1 MQVLKFGGT
10 SVNDAKAISQVVSIV
25 SDQLKTDPNV
35 VVVTSAMRG
44 VTDLLI
50 DSAKAAAAGDRQRY
64 RDARLTLVTRHH
76 DAAEALVGDL
86 DDLSRLLGDVDERI
100 REFERLC
107 MAVAILGELTDR
119 GLAVISG
126 LGERLLAPILAA
138 AIRARGIQSEFVDAG
153 ELIVTDDNYASAAPD
168 MDATRSATRGRLLPL
183 LERCATP
190 VVTGFVAA
198 TADGVPTVLGR
209 GGSDYSAA
217 ILGAALDADEIQ
229 IWTDVDGVLT
239 ADPRIVKNARPLP
252 ELTYSEAAELAYF
265 GAKVLHPKTMLPAI
279 DRGIPISVRNTFNPA
294 FPGTRVVAAAKN
306 GGTVK
311 ALTVIRGLALV
322 TVAGRGMM
330 GVPGIA
336 ARTFAAAA
344 AQGANVLMISQA
356 SSEQSICFVV
366 PEADAALVAP
376 ALESAFAGEIHRR
389 LDRPGGRRTADR
401 HRGRG
406 RRGDARHPR
415 HRREAVRRAGRA
427 RAERHRRRPGLLRSQ
442 HLPGAGLGGRG
453 RGGAVH
459 PRGVRARG
467 VSLGSHWLIADW
479 A

>member
-10 SVNDAKAISQVVSIV
+10 SVNDAKAIAQVAAITA
-25 SDQLKTDPNV
+25 DQLKTDPNV

-50 DSAKAAAAGDRQRY
+50 NSAKAAASGDRQRY
-64 RDARLTLVTRHH
+64 RDARATLVTRHR
-76 DAAEALVGDL
+76 DAAEALIPDL
-86 DDLSRLLGDVDERI
+86 DDLARIQELTDERI

-138 AIRARGIQSEFVDAG
+138 AIRARGLKAEFVDAG
-153 ELIVTDDNYASAAPD
+153 ELIVTDDNHASAAPD
-168 MDATRSATRGRLLPL
+168 MDATRVATRARLRPL
-183 LERCATP
+183 LEAGVMP

-198 TADGVPTVLGR
+198 TPDGVPTVLGR

-239 ADPRIVKNARPLP
+239 ADPRIVKEARPLP

-279 DRGIPISVRNTFNPA
+279 DLGIPISVRNTFNPA
-294 FPGTRVVAAAKN
+294 FAGTRIVGQAVN
-306 GGTVK
+306 VGTVK
-311 ALTVIRGLALV
+311 ALTVIRGLALI

-336 ARTFAAAA
+336 ARTFAAVA

-366 PEADAALVAP
+366 PETDAAHVVA

-389 LDRPGGRRTADR
+389 LIDRVTLEPEVVIVAVVGEGMRGTPGIAARLFGALGERQINVIAVAQGSSEANISLVLAAADA
-401 HRGRG
+401 
-406 RRGDARHPR
+406 DA
-415 HRREAVRRAGRA
+415 AVRYMHTAFGLAG
-427 RAERHRRRPGLLRSQ
+427 
-442 HLPGAGLGGRG
+442 
-453 RGGAVH
+453 
-459 PRGVRARG
+459 
-467 VSLGSHWLIADW
+467 
-479 A
+479 

>member
-1 MQVLKFGGT
+1 MQVMKFGGT
-10 SVNDAKAISQVVSIV
+10 SVNDAKAISQVAAIV
-25 SDQLKTDPNV
+25 AGQLKSDSNV

-50 DSAKAAAAGDRQRY
+50 DSAKAAAAGDRQKY
-64 RDARLTLVTRHH
+64 RDARQTLVGRHR
-76 DAAEALVGDL
+76 DAAEALIPDL
-86 DDLSRLLGDVDERI
+86 DDLTRIQEQTDERI

-138 AIRARGIQSEFVDAG
+138 AIRARGIQSDFVDAG

-168 MDATRSATRGRLLPL
+168 MDATRAATRGRLLPL
-183 LERCATP
+183 LAASRVP
-190 VVTGFVAA
+190 VVTGFVAS
-198 TADGVPTVLGR
+198 TPNGVPTVLGR

-239 ADPRIVKNARPLP
+239 ADPRIVKDARPLP

-279 DRGIPISVRNTFNPA
+279 DLGIPISVRNTFNPA
-294 FPGTRVVAAAKN
+294 FAGTRIVPKTSN

-322 TVAGRGMM
+322 TLAGRGMM

-336 ARTFAAAA
+336 ARTFATVAK
-344 AQGANVLMISQA
+344 QDANVLMISQA

-366 PEADAALVAP
+366 PESDAAKVATG
-376 ALESAFAGEIHRR
+376 LQTAFAGEIHRR
-389 LDRPGGRRTADR
+389 LIDRVTVEPQVVIIAVVGEGMRGTPGIAAKLFGALGERSLNVIAVAQ
-401 HRGRG
+401 GSSEANISLVLAA
-406 RRGDARHPR
+406 GDADAAMRHI
-415 HRREAVRRAGRA
+415 HAAFGLAG
-427 RAERHRRRPGLLRSQ
+427 
-442 HLPGAGLGGRG
+442 
-453 RGGAVH
+453 
-459 PRGVRARG
+459 
-467 VSLGSHWLIADW
+467 
-479 A
+479 

>member
-10 SVNDAKAISQVVSIV
+10 SVNDAKIIAQVAAIAA
-25 SDQLKTDPNV
+25 DQFKTDPNV

-50 DSAKAAAAGDRQRY
+50 NSAKAAASGDRQAY
-64 RDARLTLVTRHH
+64 RDARATLVARHR
-76 DAAEALVGDL
+76 DAAEALIPDL
-86 DDLSRLLGDVDERI
+86 DDLARIQELTDERI

-138 AIRARGIQSEFVDAG
+138 AIRARGIKAEFVDAG
-153 ELIVTDDNYASAAPD
+153 ELIVTDDNHSSAAPD
-168 MDATRSATRGRLLPL
+168 MDATRVATRARLLPL
-183 LERCATP
+183 LEAGVMP

-198 TADGVPTVLGR
+198 TPSGVPTVLGR

-239 ADPRIVKNARPLP
+239 ADPRIVKEARTLA

-265 GAKVLHPKTMLPAI
+265 GAKVLHPKTMLPAV
-279 DRGIPISVRNTFNPA
+279 DLGIPISVRNTYNPS
-294 FPGTRVVAAAKN
+294 FPGTRIVAQAGN

-322 TVAGRGMM
+322 TVAGKGMM

-336 ARTFAAAA
+336 ARTFSAVA

-366 PEADAALVAP
+366 PEPDAAHVVAG
-376 ALESAFAGEIHRR
+376 LEAAFATEIHRR
-389 LDRPGGRRTADR
+389 LIDRVTLEPQVAIVAVVGEGMRGTPGIAAKLFGALGEQRLNVIAVAQGSSEANISLVLAAADA
-401 HRGRG
+401 
-406 RRGDARHPR
+406 DA
-415 HRREAVRRAGRA
+415 AVRYMHTAFGLAG
-427 RAERHRRRPGLLRSQ
+427 
-442 HLPGAGLGGRG
+442 
-453 RGGAVH
+453 
-459 PRGVRARG
+459 
-467 VSLGSHWLIADW
+467 
-479 A
+479 

>member
-10 SVNDAKAISQVVSIV
+10 SVGDAKAIAQTMAIV
-25 SDQLKTDPNV
+25 ADQIGRDAQT

-64 RDARLTLVTRHH
+64 RDARQALIARHR
-76 DAAEALVGDL
+76 DAAEALISDL
-86 DDLSRLLGDVDERI
+86 DELSQLQSQLDERV

-126 LGERLLAPILAA
+126 LGERLMAPLLAA
-138 AIRARGIQSEFVDAG
+138 ALRGRGIPAEFVDAG
-153 ELIVTDDNYASAAPD
+153 ELIVTDDIYLSGNPL
-168 MDATRSATRGRLLPL
+168 MDATRLKTRERLLPIL
-183 LERCATP
+183 AQGRLP
-190 VVTGFVAA
+190 VTTGFVAA
-198 TADGVPTVLGR
+198 TAGGIPTVLGR

-217 ILGAALDADEIQ
+217 ILGAALDADEVQ

-239 ADPRIVKNARPLP
+239 ADPRIVPDARPLA
-252 ELTYSEAAELAYF
+252 ELSYTEAAELAYF
-265 GAKVLHPKTMLPAI
+265 GAKVLHPKTMLPCI
-279 DRGIPISVRNTFNPA
+279 DRGIPIRVLNTFNPT
-294 FPGTRVVAAAKN
+294 FPGTRVVAKATN
-306 GGTVK
+306 GGVVK

-336 ARTFAAAA
+336 ARTFAAVA

-366 PEADAALVAP
+366 PEGDTTRVAP
-376 ALESAFAGEIHRR
+376 ALEATFAQEIQRRAIERVSCERNIVIVAVVGEGMRGTPGIAAR
-389 LDRPGGRRTADR
+389 LFGALGEKGINVIAIAQGSSEANISLALAAPDADI
-401 HRGRG
+401 
-406 RRGDARHPR
+406 
-415 HRREAVRRAGRA
+415 AVRAIHAAFNLAGR
-427 RAERHRRRPGLLRSQ
+427 EQ
-442 HLPGAGLGGRG
+442 T
-453 RGGAVH
+453 
-459 PRGVRARG
+459 
-467 VSLGSHWLIADW
+467 
-479 A
+479 

>member
-1 MQVLKFGGT
+1 MQVMKFGGT
-10 SVNDAKAISQVVSIV
+10 SVGNAKAIAQTAAIV
-25 SDQLKTDPNV
+25 ANQLSTDPRV

-50 DSAKAAAAGDRQRY
+50 DSARAAAAGDRGRY
-64 RDARLTLVTRHH
+64 RDARLTLIGRHH
-76 DAAEALVGDL
+76 DAAEALVHDL
-86 DDLSRLLGDVDERI
+86 DDLSRIQGEVDERV

-138 AIRARGIQSEFVDAG
+138 ALRERGIRAEYVDAG
-153 ELIVTDDNYASAAPD
+153 ELIVTDDNYASAAPL
-168 MDATRSATRGRLLPL
+168 MDATRTATRTKLLPL
-183 LERCATP
+183 IEQGITP
-190 VVTGFVAA
+190 VTTGFVAA

-239 ADPRIVKNARPLP
+239 ADPRIVPTARPLA

-294 FPGTRVVAAAKN
+294 FPGTRVVPRAAN
-306 GGTVK
+306 GGGAK
-311 ALTVIRGLALV
+311 ALTVIRGLTLV

-336 ARTFAAAA
+336 ARTFAAVA

-366 PEADAALVAP
+366 PEADAKPVAT
-376 ALESAFAGEIHRR
+376 ALEEGFASEIRRR
-389 LDRPGGRRTADR
+389 LIDRVTCEPNIVIVAVVGEGMRGTPGIAARLFGALGENNINVIAVAQGSSEANISLALAAADA
-401 HRGRG
+401 
-406 RRGDARHPR
+406 DT
-415 HRREAVRRAGRA
+415 
-427 RAERHRRRPGLLRSQ
+427 
-442 HLPGAGLGGRG
+442 
-453 RGGAVH
+453 
-459 PRGVRARG
+459 GVRFIHDAFGLNR
-467 VSLGSHWLIADW
+467 
-479 A
+479 

>member
-10 SVNDAKAISQVVSIV
+10 SVNDAKAIAQVAAIAA
-25 SDQLKTDPNV
+25 DQLKTDPNV

-50 DSAKAAAAGDRQRY
+50 NSAKAAASGDRQRY
-64 RDARLTLVTRHH
+64 RDARSTLVTRHR
-76 DAAEALVGDL
+76 DAAEALIPDL
-86 DDLSRLLGDVDERI
+86 DDLARIQELTDERV

-138 AIRARGIQSEFVDAG
+138 AIRARGLKAEFVDAG
-153 ELIVTDDNYASAAPD
+153 ELIVTDDNHASAAPD
-168 MDATRSATRGRLLPL
+168 MDATRVATRGRLLPL
-183 LERCATP
+183 LEAGIMP

-198 TADGVPTVLGR
+198 TPSGVPTVLGR

-239 ADPRIVKNARPLP
+239 ADPRIVKEARTLA

-279 DRGIPISVRNTFNPA
+279 DLGIPISVRNTFNPS
-294 FPGTRVVAAAKN
+294 FPGTRIVAQAVN
-306 GGTVK
+306 VGTVK
-311 ALTVIRGLALV
+311 ALTVIRGLALI

-336 ARTFAAAA
+336 ARTFAAVA

-356 SSEQSICFVV
+356 SSEQSICFVL
-366 PEADAALVAP
+366 PEPDAAHVVT

-389 LDRPGGRRTADR
+389 LIDRVTLEPEVVIVAVVGEGMRGTPGIAAKLFGALGERQLNVIAVAQGSSEANISLVLAAADA
-401 HRGRG
+401 
-406 RRGDARHPR
+406 DA
-415 HRREAVRRAGRA
+415 AVRYMHSAFGLAG
-427 RAERHRRRPGLLRSQ
+427 
-442 HLPGAGLGGRG
+442 
-453 RGGAVH
+453 
-459 PRGVRARG
+459 
-467 VSLGSHWLIADW
+467 
-479 A
+479 

>member
-1 MQVLKFGGT
+1 MQVMKFGGT
-10 SVNDAKAISQVVSIV
+10 SVNDAKAISQVAAIV
-25 SDQLKTDPNV
+25 ADQLRTDRQV

-50 DSAKAAAAGDRQRY
+50 NSANAAANGDRQAY
-64 RDARLTLVTRHH
+64 RDARLTLIARHR
-76 DAAEALVGDL
+76 DAAEALVDDL
-86 DDLSRLLGDVDERI
+86 DDLAAIQAQIDERV

-107 MAVAILGELTDR
+107 MAVATLGELTER

-138 AIRARGIQSEFVDAG
+138 AVRARGVEAEAVDAG

-168 MDATRSATRGRLLPL
+168 MAATRTVTRDRLLPL
-183 LERCATP
+183 LEEGITP

-198 TADGVPTVLGR
+198 TPAGVPTVLGR

-217 ILGAALDADEIQ
+217 ILGAVLNADEIQ

-239 ADPRIVKNARPLP
+239 ADPRIVKGARPLR

-279 DRGIPISVRNTFNPA
+279 DLGIPISVRNTFNPK
-294 FPGTRVVAAAKN
+294 FPGTRVVPKSSN

-336 ARTFAAAA
+336 ARTFSAV
-344 AQGANVLMISQA
+344 AQRGANVLMISQA

-366 PEADAALVAP
+366 PESDAQPVGKTLEGSFGEEIKRRLIDRVSIEPDVVIVAVVGEGMRGTPGIAARLFSALGEHSVNVIAVAQGSSETNISLVLAAGDADAGIRFIHD
-376 ALESAFAGEIHRR
+376 AF
-389 LDRPGGRRTADR
+389 
-401 HRGRG
+401 
-406 RRGDARHPR
+406 
-415 HRREAVRRAGRA
+415 
-427 RAERHRRRPGLLRSQ
+427 
-442 HLPGAGLGGRG
+442 GLGE
-453 RGGAVH
+453 A
-459 PRGVRARG
+459 
-467 VSLGSHWLIADW
+467 
-479 A
+479 

>member
-10 SVNDAKAISQVVSIV
+10 SVNDAKAIAQVAAIAA
-25 SDQLKTDPNV
+25 DQLKTDPNV

-50 DSAKAAAAGDRQRY
+50 NSATAAASGDRQRY
-64 RDARLTLVTRHH
+64 RDARSTLVTRHR
-76 DAAEALVGDL
+76 DAAEALIPDL
-86 DDLSRLLGDVDERI
+86 DDLASIQELTDERI

-138 AIRARGIQSEFVDAG
+138 AIRARGLKAEFVDAG
-153 ELIVTDDNYASAAPD
+153 ELIVTDDNHASAAPD
-168 MDATRSATRGRLLPL
+168 MDATRVATRGRLLPL
-183 LERCATP
+183 LEAGVMP

-198 TADGVPTVLGR
+198 TPGGVPTVLGR

-239 ADPRIVKNARPLP
+239 ADPRIVKDARPLA

-279 DRGIPISVRNTFNPA
+279 DLGITISVRNTFNPT
-294 FPGTRVVAAAKN
+294 FPGTRIVAQPVN
-306 GGTVK
+306 VGTVK
-311 ALTVIRGLALV
+311 ALTVIRGLALI

-336 ARTFAAAA
+336 ARTFAAVA

-356 SSEQSICFVV
+356 SSEQSICFVL
-366 PEADAALVAP
+366 PEPDAAHVVA

-389 LDRPGGRRTADR
+389 LIDRVTLEPEVVIVAVVGEGMRGTPGIAAKLFGALGERQLNVIAVAQGSSEANISLVLAAADA
-401 HRGRG
+401 
-406 RRGDARHPR
+406 DA
-415 HRREAVRRAGRA
+415 AVRYMHNAFGLAG
-427 RAERHRRRPGLLRSQ
+427 
-442 HLPGAGLGGRG
+442 
-453 RGGAVH
+453 
-459 PRGVRARG
+459 
-467 VSLGSHWLIADW
+467 
-479 A
+479 

>member
-10 SVNDAKAISQVVSIV
+10 SVNDAKAIAQVAAIAA
-25 SDQLKTDPNV
+25 DQRKTDPNV

-50 DSAKAAAAGDRQRY
+50 NSAKAAASGDRQAY
-64 RDARLTLVTRHH
+64 RDARATLVTRHR
-76 DAAEALVGDL
+76 DAAEALIPDL
-86 DDLSRLLGDVDERI
+86 DDLARIQEQTDERV

-119 GLAVISG
+119 GYAVISG

-138 AIRARGIQSEFVDAG
+138 AIRARGLKAEFVDAG

-168 MDATRSATRGRLLPL
+168 MDATRTSTRGRLLPL
-183 LERCATP
+183 LEAGIMP

-198 TADGVPTVLGR
+198 NPSGVPTVLGR

-239 ADPRIVKNARPLP
+239 ADPRIVKEARTLA

-265 GAKVLHPKTMLPAI
+265 GAKVLHPKTMLPAV
-279 DRGIPISVRNTFNPA
+279 DLGIPISVRNTFNPG
-294 FPGTRVVAAAKN
+294 FPGTRIVAHAGN
-306 GGTVK
+306 GGSVK
-311 ALTVIRGLALV
+311 ALTVIRGLALI

-336 ARTFAAAA
+336 ARTFAAVA

-366 PEADAALVAP
+366 PEPDAAHVVA
-376 ALESAFAGEIHRR
+376 ALEAAFAIEIHRR
-389 LDRPGGRRTADR
+389 LIDRVTLEPQVAIVAVVGEGMRGTPGIAAKIFGALGEQQLNVIAVAQGSSEANISLVLAAADA
-401 HRGRG
+401 
-406 RRGDARHPR
+406 DA
-415 HRREAVRRAGRA
+415 AVRYMHSAFGLAG
-427 RAERHRRRPGLLRSQ
+427 
-442 HLPGAGLGGRG
+442 
-453 RGGAVH
+453 
-459 PRGVRARG
+459 
-467 VSLGSHWLIADW
+467 
-479 A
+479 

>member
-1 MQVLKFGGT
+1 MQVMKFGGT
-10 SVNDAKAISQVVSIV
+10 SVNDAKAISQVAAIV
-25 SDQLKTDPNV
+25 ADQLKTDPNV

-50 DSAKAAAAGDRQRY
+50 DSAKAAARGDRQKY
-64 RDARLTLVTRHH
+64 RDARQTLIARHR
-76 DAAEALVGDL
+76 DAAEALLHDL
-86 DDLSRLLGDVDERI
+86 DDLARIQELTDERV

-119 GLAVISG
+119 GLAVVSG

-138 AIRARGIQSEFVDAG
+138 AMRARGLAAEFVDAG
-153 ELIVTDDNYASAAPD
+153 ELIVTDDCHATASPD
-168 MDATRSATRGRLLPL
+168 MAATRAATRNRLLPL
-183 LERCATP
+183 VEKGVTP

-198 TADGVPTVLGR
+198 TPDGAPTVLGR

-239 ADPRIVKNARPLP
+239 ADPRIVQNARPVP

-279 DRGIPISVRNTFNPA
+279 DLGIPISVRNTFNPT
-294 FPGTRVVAAAKN
+294 FPGTRVVPKTSN

-336 ARTFAAAA
+336 ARTFAAVA

-356 SSEQSICFVV
+356 SSEQSICFIVPGADAGQVGGALENAFSAEIRHREIDGVTVERDIVIVAVV
-366 PEADAALVAP
+366 GEGMRGTPGIAARLFGALGERGLNVIAVAQGSSEANISLALAARDADAAVQYIHD
-376 ALESAFAGEIHRR
+376 AFR
-389 LDRPGGRRTADR
+389 LAK
-401 HRGRG
+401 
-406 RRGDARHPR
+406 
-415 HRREAVRRAGRA
+415 
-427 RAERHRRRPGLLRSQ
+427 
-442 HLPGAGLGGRG
+442 
-453 RGGAVH
+453 
-459 PRGVRARG
+459 
-467 VSLGSHWLIADW
+467 
-479 A
+479 

>member
-10 SVNDAKAISQVVSIV
+10 SVNDAKAIAQVAAIAA
-25 SDQLKTDPNV
+25 DQLKTDPNV

-50 DSAKAAAAGDRQRY
+50 NSAKAAASGDRQRY
-64 RDARLTLVTRHH
+64 RDARSTLVTRHR
-76 DAAEALVGDL
+76 DAAEVLIPDL
-86 DDLSRLLGDVDERI
+86 DDLARVQELTDERI

-138 AIRARGIQSEFVDAG
+138 AIRARGLKAEFVDAG
-153 ELIVTDDNYASAAPD
+153 ELIVTDDNHASAAPD
-168 MDATRSATRGRLLPL
+168 MDATRAATRGRLLPL
-183 LERCATP
+183 LEAGVMP

-198 TADGVPTVLGR
+198 TPSGVPTVLGR

-239 ADPRIVKNARPLP
+239 ADPRIVKEARTLS

-279 DRGIPISVRNTFNPA
+279 DLGITISVRNTFNPGFA
-294 FPGTRVVAAAKN
+294 GTRIVAQAVN
-306 GGTVK
+306 VGTVK
-311 ALTVIRGLALV
+311 ALTVIRGLALI

-336 ARTFAAAA
+336 ARTFAAVA

-356 SSEQSICFVV
+356 SSEQSICFVL
-366 PEADAALVAP
+366 PEPDASHVVA

-389 LDRPGGRRTADR
+389 LIDRVTLEPEVVIVAVVGEGMRGTPGIAAKLFGALGEKQLNVIAVAQGSSEANISLVLAAADA
-401 HRGRG
+401 
-406 RRGDARHPR
+406 DA
-415 HRREAVRRAGRA
+415 AVRYMHTAFGLAG
-427 RAERHRRRPGLLRSQ
+427 
-442 HLPGAGLGGRG
+442 
-453 RGGAVH
+453 
-459 PRGVRARG
+459 
-467 VSLGSHWLIADW
+467 
-479 A
+479 

>member
-10 SVNDAKAISQVVSIV
+10 SVGDAKAIAQVVSIV
-25 SDQLKTDPNV
+25 ADQATNNPNV

-50 DSAKAAAAGDRQRY
+50 DSARAAASGDRSRY
-64 RDARLTLVTRHH
+64 RDARLTLLGRHH
-76 DAAEALVGDL
+76 DAAEALVTDL
-86 DDLSRLLGDVDERI
+86 DALSRLLSDIDERI

-126 LGERLLAPILAA
+126 LGERLMAPILAA
-138 AIRARGIQSEFVDAG
+138 AMRSRGLPAQFVDAG
-153 ELIVTDDNYASAAPD
+153 ELIVTDENYV
-168 MDATRSATRGRLLPL
+168 SATPQMDITRTQTRQRLMPL
-183 LERCATP
+183 LEQKAIP
-190 VVTGFVAA
+190 VVTGFVGA
-198 TADGVPTVLGR
+198 TADGVPTLLGR

-239 ADPRIVKNARPLP
+239 ADPRIVPEARPLA
-252 ELTYSEAAELAYF
+252 EISYGEAAELAYF

-279 DRGIPISVRNTFNPA
+279 DRSIPISVRNTFNPS
-294 FPGTRVVAAAKN
+294 FPGTRVVAHAVN

-311 ALTVIRGLALV
+311 AITVIHSLALV

-336 ARTFAAAA
+336 ARTFAAVA

-356 SSEQSICFVV
+356 SSEQNICFIVPGSDAPGVAEALEKSFADEIRRRLIDRVTCEPDIAIVAVV
-366 PEADAALVAP
+366 GEGMRGTPGIAARLFGALGEQRLNVIAVAQGSSETNISLVLAAADANP
-376 ALESAFAGEIHRR
+376 
-389 LDRPGGRRTADR
+389 
-401 HRGRG
+401 
-406 RRGDARHPR
+406 
-415 HRREAVRRAGRA
+415 AVRHIHTAF
-427 RAERHRRRPGLLRSQ
+427 
-442 HLPGAGLGGRG
+442 GLGN
-453 RGGAVH
+453 
-459 PRGVRARG
+459 
-467 VSLGSHWLIADW
+467 
-479 A
+479 

>member
-1 MQVLKFGGT
+1 MQILKFGGT
-10 SVNDAKAISQVVSIV
+10 SVNDAKAIAQVAAIAA
-25 SDQLKTDPNV
+25 DQLKTDPNV

-50 DSAKAAAAGDRQRY
+50 NSAKAAASGDRQRY
-64 RDARLTLVTRHH
+64 RDARSTLVTRHR
-76 DAAEALVGDL
+76 DAAEALIPDL
-86 DDLSRLLGDVDERI
+86 DDLARIQELTDERI

-138 AIRARGIQSEFVDAG
+138 AIRARGLKAEFVDAG
-153 ELIVTDDNYASAAPD
+153 ELIVTDDNHASAAPD
-168 MDATRSATRGRLLPL
+168 MDATRVATRARLLPL
-183 LERCATP
+183 LEAGVMP

-198 TADGVPTVLGR
+198 TPGGVPTVLGR

-239 ADPRIVKNARPLP
+239 ADPRIVKEARTLA

-279 DRGIPISVRNTFNPA
+279 DLGIPISVRNTFNPA
-294 FPGTRVVAAAKN
+294 FAGTRIVAQAVN
-306 GGTVK
+306 VGTVK
-311 ALTVIRGLALV
+311 ALTVIRGLALI

-336 ARTFAAAA
+336 ARTFAAVA

-356 SSEQSICFVV
+356 SSEQSICFVL
-366 PEADAALVAP
+366 PEPDAAHVVA

-389 LDRPGGRRTADR
+389 LIDRVTLEPEVVIVAVVGEGMRGTPGIAAKLFGALGEKQLNVIAVAQGSSEANISLVLAAADA
-401 HRGRG
+401 
-406 RRGDARHPR
+406 DA
-415 HRREAVRRAGRA
+415 AVRYMHSAFGLAG
-427 RAERHRRRPGLLRSQ
+427 
-442 HLPGAGLGGRG
+442 
-453 RGGAVH
+453 
-459 PRGVRARG
+459 
-467 VSLGSHWLIADW
+467 
-479 A
+479 

>member
-1 MQVLKFGGT
+1 MRVLKFGGT
-10 SVNDAKAISQVVSIV
+10 SVGDAKAIAQVVAIV
-25 SDQLKTDPNV
+25 ADQAAHDPNV

-50 DSAKAAAAGDRQRY
+50 DSARAASSGDRSRY
-64 RDARLTLVTRHH
+64 RDARLTLLGGHH
-76 DAAEALVGDL
+76 DAAEALVTDL
-86 DDLSRLLGDVDERI
+86 DALNRLLSDVDERI

-138 AIRARGIQSEFVDAG
+138 AMRTRGLQAEFVDAC
-153 ELIVTDDNYASAAPD
+153 ELVVTDDNYV
-168 MDATRSATRGRLLPL
+168 SATPQMDVPRAQPRQRLLPL
-183 LERCATP
+183 LEKKGIP
-190 VVTGFVAA
+190 VVTGFVGA
-198 TADGVPTVLGR
+198 TAEGVPTLLGR

-239 ADPRIVKNARPLP
+239 ADPRIVPEARPLA
-252 ELTYSEAAELAYF
+252 ELSYGEAAELAYF

-279 DRGIPISVRNTFNPA
+279 DRGIPISVRNTFNPS
-294 FPGTRVVAAAKN
+294 FPGTRVVAQATN

-311 ALTVIRGLALV
+311 AITVIRSLALI

-336 ARTFAAAA
+336 ARTFATVA

-356 SSEQSICFVV
+356 SSEQNICFIVPDHDAACVAEALEKAFADEIRRRLIDRVACEPNIAIVAVV
-366 PEADAALVAP
+366 GEGMRGTPGIAAKLFGALGERHLNVIAVAQGSSETNLSLVLAAADADP
-376 ALESAFAGEIHRR
+376 
-389 LDRPGGRRTADR
+389 
-401 HRGRG
+401 
-406 RRGDARHPR
+406 
-415 HRREAVRRAGRA
+415 AVRHIHAA
-427 RAERHRRRPGLLRSQ
+427 FDLRR
-442 HLPGAGLGGRG
+442 
-453 RGGAVH
+453 
-459 PRGVRARG
+459 
-467 VSLGSHWLIADW
+467 
-479 A
+479 

>member
-1 MQVLKFGGT
+1 
-10 SVNDAKAISQVVSIV
+10 
-25 SDQLKTDPNV
+25 
-35 VVVTSAMRG
+35 MRG

-50 DSAKAAAAGDRQRY
+50 NSAKAAASGDRQRY
-64 RDARLTLVTRHH
+64 RDARSTLVTRHR
-76 DAAEALVGDL
+76 DAAEALIPDL
-86 DDLSRLLGDVDERI
+86 DDLASIQELTDERI

-138 AIRARGIQSEFVDAG
+138 AIPRGLKAEFVDAG
-153 ELIVTDDNYASAAPD
+153 ELIVTDDNHASAAPD
-168 MDATRSATRGRLLPL
+168 MDATRVATRARLLPL
-183 LERCATP
+183 LEAGVMP

-198 TADGVPTVLGR
+198 TPGGVPTVLGH

-239 ADPRIVKNARPLP
+239 ADPRIVKDARPLA

-279 DRGIPISVRNTFNPA
+279 DLGITISVRNTFNPT
-294 FPGTRVVAAAKN
+294 FPGTRIVAQPVN
-306 GGTVK
+306 VGTVK
-311 ALTVIRGLALV
+311 ALTVIRGLALI

-336 ARTFAAAA
+336 ARTFAAVA

-366 PEADAALVAP
+366 PEPDAAHVVA

-389 LDRPGGRRTADR
+389 LIDRVTLEPEVVIVAVVGEGMRGTPGIAAKLFGALGEKQLNVIAVAQGSSEANISLVLAAADA
-401 HRGRG
+401 
-406 RRGDARHPR
+406 DA
-415 HRREAVRRAGRA
+415 AVRYMHSAFGLAG
-427 RAERHRRRPGLLRSQ
+427 
-442 HLPGAGLGGRG
+442 
-453 RGGAVH
+453 
-459 PRGVRARG
+459 
-467 VSLGSHWLIADW
+467 
-479 A
+479 

>member
-10 SVNDAKAISQVVSIV
+10 SVNDAQAINQVVSIARDICRPDQRR
-25 SDQLKTDPNV
+25 SDPQI

-50 DSAKAAAAGDRQRY
+50 NSANAAARGDRQGY
-64 RDARLTLVTRHH
+64 RDARQVLISRHR
-76 DAAEALVGDL
+76 DAAEALVHDL
-86 DDLSRLLGDVDERI
+86 DDLALLQAQTDERV

-126 LGERLLAPILAA
+126 LGERLMAPILAA
-138 AIRARGIQSEFVDAG
+138 AMRARGLDAESVDAG

-168 MDATRSATRGRLLPL
+168 MDATRAATRGRLLPL
-183 LERCATP
+183 TQKGIIP

-198 TADGVPTVLGR
+198 TPAGVPTVLGR

-239 ADPRIVKNARPLP
+239 ADPRIVKEARPLA
-252 ELTYSEAAELAYF
+252 ELTYGEAAELAYF

-279 DRGIPISVRNTFNPA
+279 DRGITISVRNTFNPG
-294 FPGTRVVAAAKN
+294 FPGTRVVPKSSN

-311 ALTVIRGLALV
+311 ALTVIRGLALI

-336 ARTFAAAA
+336 ARTFAAV
-344 AQGANVLMISQA
+344 AQRGANVLMISQA

-366 PEADAALVAP
+366 PETDAQPVCQALEHAFGDEIKRRQIDRVAVEPDVVIVAVVGEGMRGTPGIAARLFSAVGEKRINVIAVAQGSSETNISLALAANDADA
-376 ALESAFAGEIHRR
+376 
-389 LDRPGGRRTADR
+389 
-401 HRGRG
+401 
-406 RRGDARHPR
+406 
-415 HRREAVRRAGRA
+415 
-427 RAERHRRRPGLLRSQ
+427 
-442 HLPGAGLGGRG
+442 
-453 RGGAVH
+453 
-459 PRGVRARG
+459 GVRYIHDAFNLAG
-467 VSLGSHWLIADW
+467 KTE
-479 A
+479 

>member
-1 MQVLKFGGT
+1 MQIMKFGGT
-10 SVNDAKAISQVVSIV
+10 SVNDAQAIAQVRAIV
-25 SDQLKTDPNV
+25 AAQLKSDPDL

-50 DSAKAAAAGDRQRY
+50 DSAKAAAQGDRQKY
-64 RDARLTLVTRHH
+64 RDARQILIRRHR
-76 DAAEALVGDL
+76 DAAEALVPDL
-86 DDLSRLLGDVDERI
+86 DELAAIQAQTDERV

-138 AIRARGIQSEFVDAG
+138 AMRAHGLRAEFVDAG
-153 ELIVTDDNYASAAPD
+153 ELIVTDNNYTSAAPD
-168 MDATRSATRGRLLPL
+168 MDATRIATRNRLLPL
-183 LERCATP
+183 FEQGIIP

-198 TADGVPTVLGR
+198 THDGVPTVLGR

-239 ADPRIVKNARPLP
+239 ADPRIVSHARPVR
-252 ELTYSEAAELAYF
+252 ELTYGEAAELAYF

-294 FPGTRVVAAAKN
+294 FPGTRVVARTSN

-311 ALTVIRGLALV
+311 ALTVIRSLALV

-336 ARTFAAAA
+336 ARTFAAVAG
-344 AQGANVLMISQA
+344 QGANVLMISQA

-366 PEADAALVAP
+366 PEADAQRVARS
-376 ALESAFAGEIHRR
+376 LEDAFADEIRRR
-389 LDRPGGRRTADR
+389 LIDRVTVEPEIVIVAVVGEGMRGTPGIAARLFGALGQHNINVIAVAQGSSETNISLVLAAADA
-401 HRGRG
+401 
-406 RRGDARHPR
+406 DAGVCYIHD
-415 HRREAVRRAGRA
+415 AF
-427 RAERHRRRPGLLRSQ
+427 
-442 HLPGAGLGGRG
+442 GLG
-453 RGGAVH
+453 
-459 PRGVRARG
+459 
-467 VSLGSHWLIADW
+467 I
-479 A
+479 

>member
-10 SVNDAKAISQVVSIV
+10 SVNDAKAIAQVAAIAA
-25 SDQLKTDPNV
+25 DQLKTDPNV

-50 DSAKAAAAGDRQRY
+50 NSATAAASGDRQRY
-64 RDARLTLVTRHH
+64 RDARSTLVTRHR
-76 DAAEALVGDL
+76 DAAEALIPDL
-86 DDLSRLLGDVDERI
+86 DDLASIQELTDERI

-138 AIRARGIQSEFVDAG
+138 AIRARGLKAEFVDAG
-153 ELIVTDDNYASAAPD
+153 ELIVTDDNHASAAPD
-168 MDATRSATRGRLLPL
+168 MDATRVATRGRLLPL
-183 LERCATP
+183 LEAGVMP

-198 TADGVPTVLGR
+198 TPGGVPTVLGR

-239 ADPRIVKNARPLP
+239 ADPRIVKDARPLA

-279 DRGIPISVRNTFNPA
+279 DLGITISVRNTFNPT
-294 FPGTRVVAAAKN
+294 FPGTRIVAQPVN
-306 GGTVK
+306 VGTVK
-311 ALTVIRGLALV
+311 ALTVIRGLALI

-336 ARTFAAAA
+336 ARTFAAVA

-356 SSEQSICFVV
+356 SSEQSICFVL
-366 PEADAALVAP
+366 PEPDAAHVVA

-389 LDRPGGRRTADR
+389 LIDRVTLEPEVVIVAVVGEGMRGTPGIAAKLFGALGERQLNVIAVAQGSSEANISLVLAAADA
-401 HRGRG
+401 
-406 RRGDARHPR
+406 DA
-415 HRREAVRRAGRA
+415 AVRYMHSAFGLAG
-427 RAERHRRRPGLLRSQ
+427 
-442 HLPGAGLGGRG
+442 
-453 RGGAVH
+453 
-459 PRGVRARG
+459 
-467 VSLGSHWLIADW
+467 
-479 A
+479 

>member
-1 MQVLKFGGT
+1 MQVMKFGGT
-10 SVNDAKAISQVVSIV
+10 SVNDAKAISQVTAIV
-25 SDQLKTDPNV
+25 IDQLKTEPNV

-50 DSAKAAAAGDRQRY
+50 DSAKAAARGDRQKY
-64 RDARLTLVTRHH
+64 RDARQTLIARHR
-76 DAAEALVGDL
+76 DAAEALVLDL
-86 DDLSRLLGDVDERI
+86 DDLGRIQALTDERI

-138 AIRARGIQSEFVDAG
+138 AIRARGSRAEFVDAG
-153 ELIVTDDNYASAAPD
+153 ELIVTDDNHASAAPD
-168 MDATRSATRGRLLPL
+168 MGVTRTATRGRLLPL
-183 LERCATP
+183 LDAGVIP

-239 ADPRIVKNARPLP
+239 ADPRIVKSARPVP

-279 DRGIPISVRNTFNPA
+279 DLGIPISVRNTFNPA
-294 FPGTRVVAAAKN
+294 FPGTRVVPKTSN

-311 ALTVIRGLALV
+311 AITVIRGLALV
-322 TVAGRGMM
+322 TLAGRGMM

-336 ARTFAAAA
+336 ARTFATVA
-344 AQGANVLMISQA
+344 AQDANVLMISQA
-356 SSEQSICFVV
+356 SSEQSICFIV
-366 PEADAALVAP
+366 PEPDAARVA
-376 ALESAFAGEIHRR
+376 AGLEAAFSGEIHRR
-389 LDRPGGRRTADR
+389 LIDRVTVEPQVVIIAVVGEGMRGTPGIAARLFGALGEHSLNVIAVAQGSSEANISLVLGANDADAAMQ
-401 HRGRG
+401 HIHGAFG
-406 RRGDARHPR
+406 L
-415 HRREAVRRAGRA
+415 AG
-427 RAERHRRRPGLLRSQ
+427 
-442 HLPGAGLGGRG
+442 
-453 RGGAVH
+453 
-459 PRGVRARG
+459 
-467 VSLGSHWLIADW
+467 
-479 A
+479 

>member
-1 MQVLKFGGT
+1 MQVMKFGGT
-10 SVNDAKAISQVVSIV
+10 SVNDAKAISQVAAIV
-25 SDQLKTDPNV
+25 VDQLKTDPNV

-50 DSAKAAAAGDRQRY
+50 DSAKAAARGDRQKY
-64 RDARLTLVTRHH
+64 RDARQTLIARHR
-76 DAAEALVGDL
+76 DAAEALVLDL
-86 DDLSRLLGDVDERI
+86 DDLGRIQALTDERV

-138 AIRARGIQSEFVDAG
+138 AIRARGVGAEFVDAG
-153 ELIVTDDNYASAAPD
+153 ELIVTDDNHASAAPD
-168 MDATRSATRGRLLPL
+168 MAATRTATRGRLLPL
-183 LERCATP
+183 LAAGAVP

-239 ADPRIVKNARPLP
+239 ADPRIVKSARPVP
-252 ELTYSEAAELAYF
+252 ELTYGEAAELAYF

-279 DRGIPISVRNTFNPA
+279 DLGIPISVRNTFNPA
-294 FPGTRVVAAAKN
+294 FPGTRVVPKTSN

-311 ALTVIRGLALV
+311 AITVIRGLALV
-322 TVAGRGMM
+322 TLAGRGMM

-336 ARTFAAAA
+336 ARTFATVAG
-344 AQGANVLMISQA
+344 QDANVLMISQA

-366 PEADAALVAP
+366 PEPDAARVA
-376 ALESAFAGEIHRR
+376 AGLEGAFAGEIHRR
-389 LDRPGGRRTADR
+389 LIDRVAVEPQVVIIAIVGEGMRGTPGIAARLFGALGEHSLNVIAVAQGSSEANISLVLAAADADTAMQ
-401 HRGRG
+401 HIHAAFGL
-406 RRGDARHPR
+406 
-415 HRREAVRRAGRA
+415 AG
-427 RAERHRRRPGLLRSQ
+427 
-442 HLPGAGLGGRG
+442 
-453 RGGAVH
+453 
-459 PRGVRARG
+459 
-467 VSLGSHWLIADW
+467 
-479 A
+479 